1 MKTMKL
7 DNHIYDDNK
16 VIDKNENIIFQ
27 GNFEEVSKF
36 VLDKYNETLPLG
48 LDIEKFEDFNGR
60 EFKVEIGIIIP
71 DEMLNFFKDREIREE
86 KLFNLYNEL
95 FGNFSIKN
103 ILNLIEKKEIL
114 NYKNKY
120 DEFDFSDEDFIDEVK
135 YQLFSKYV
143 DKGIKVKFSPQ
154 LKVDEDSFIFTTDL
168 FFIEE
173 DEGIYIFEQVQGQ
186 GTLNYIYN
194 IKDNKD
200 FSIETWKNIIE
211 YSKELD
217 LLNKKYSIIFGGK
230 EDESN

>member
-103 ILNLIEKKEIL
+103 ILNLFEKKEIL

>member
-16 VIDKNENIIFQ
+16 VVDKNENIIFQ
-27 GNFEEVSKF
+27 GNFEETCKF
-36 VLDKYNETLPLG
+36 VLDKFNETLPLD

-60 EFKVEIGIIIP
+60 EFKVELGIIIP

-95 FGNFSIKN
+95 FGNLSIKN
-103 ILNLIEKKEIL
+103 ILNFIEKKEIL

-120 DEFDFSDEDFIDEVK
+120 DEFNFSDEDFIDEVK

-143 DKGIKVKFSPQ
+143 NKGIKVKFSPQ

>member
-95 FGNFSIKN
+95 FGNLSIKN

-120 DEFDFSDEDFIDEVK
+120 DEFNFSDEDFIDEVK

-143 DKGIKVKFSPQ
+143 NKGIKVKFSPQ

>member
-7 DNHIYDDNK
+7 DNHIYDNNK

-71 DEMLNFFKDREIREE
+71 DEMLDFFKNREIREE

-95 FGNFSIKN
+95 LGNLSIKN

-120 DEFDFSDEDFIDEVK
+120 DEFNFSDEDFIDEVK

-173 DEGIYIFEQVQGQ
+173 DEDIYIFEQIQGQ

-194 IKDNKD
+194 VKDNKD
-200 FSIETWKNIIE
+200 FSVETWKNIIA

>member
-1 MKTMKL
+1 METMKL
-7 DNHIYDDNK
+7 DNHIYDNNK

-27 GNFEEVSKF
+27 GNFEETCKF
-36 VLDKYNETLPLG
+36 VLDKFNENLPLG

-60 EFKVEIGIIIP
+60 EFKVELGIIIP

-95 FGNFSIKN
+95 FGNLSIKN
-103 ILNLIEKKEIL
+103 ILNLIETKEIL

-120 DEFDFSDEDFIDEVK
+120 NEFNFSDEAFIDEVK
-135 YQLFSKYV
+135 YQLFNKYE

-154 LKVDEDSFIFTTDL
+154 LKIDEDSFIFTTDL

-173 DEGIYIFEQVQGQ
+173 DKYVYIFEQIQGQ

-194 IKDNKD
+194 INDNKD
-200 FSIETWKNIIE
+200 FSAETWKNIIE

>member
-7 DNHIYDDNK
+7 DNHIYDNNK
-16 VIDKNENIIFQ
+16 VIDTNENIIFQ

-95 FGNFSIKN
+95 FGNLSIKN
-103 ILNLIEKKEIL
+103 ILKLIETKEIL

-120 DEFDFSDEDFIDEVK
+120 NEFNFSDEAFIDEVK
-135 YQLFSKYV
+135 YQLFNKYE

-154 LKVDEDSFIFTTDL
+154 LKIDEDSFMFTTDL

-173 DEGIYIFEQVQGQ
+173 DKYVYIFEQIQGQ

-194 IKDNKD
+194 INDNKD
-200 FSIETWKNIIE
+200 FSAETWKNIIE

-230 EDESN
+230 EDESD

>member
-1 MKTMKL
+1 MKL
-7 DNHIYDDNK
+7 DNHIYDNNK
-16 VIDKNENIIFQ
+16 VIDKNGNIIFQ

-95 FGNFSIKN
+95 FGNLSIKN

-120 DEFDFSDEDFIDEVK
+120 DEFNFSDEDFIDEVK

-173 DEGIYIFEQVQGQ
+173 DEDIYIFEQIQGQ

-211 YSKELD
+211 YSKGLD
-217 LLNKKYSIIFGGK
+217 LLNKKYSIIFVGK
-230 EDESN
+230 EDESD

>member
-71 DEMLNFFKDREIREE
+71 DEMLNFFKEREIREE

-95 FGNFSIKN
+95 FGNLSIKN

-120 DEFDFSDEDFIDEVK
+120 DEFNFSDEDFIDEVK

-143 DKGIKVKFSPQ
+143 NKGIKVKFSPQ

-173 DEGIYIFEQVQGQ
+173 DEGIYIFEQVQGP

>member
-1 MKTMKL
+1 MKL

-95 FGNFSIKN
+95 FGNLSIKN
-103 ILNLIEKKEIL
+103 ILKLIETKEIL

-120 DEFDFSDEDFIDEVK
+120 NEFNFSDEAFIDEVK
-135 YQLFSKYV
+135 YQLFNKYE

-154 LKVDEDSFIFTTDL
+154 LKIDEDSFMFTTDL

-173 DEGIYIFEQVQGQ
+173 DKYVYIFEQIQGQ

-194 IKDNKD
+194 INDNKD
-200 FSIETWKNIIE
+200 FSAETWKNIIE

>member
-95 FGNFSIKN
+95 FGNLSIKN
-103 ILNLIEKKEIL
+103 ILKLIETKEIL

-120 DEFDFSDEDFIDEVK
+120 NEFNFSDEAFIDEVK
-135 YQLFSKYV
+135 YQLFNKYE

-154 LKVDEDSFIFTTDL
+154 LKIDEDSFMFTTDL

-173 DEGIYIFEQVQGQ
+173 DKYVYIFEQIQGQ

-194 IKDNKD
+194 INDNKD
-200 FSIETWKNIIE
+200 FSAETWKNIIE

>member
-1 MKTMKL
+1 METMKL
-7 DNHIYDDNK
+7 DNHIYDNNK

-27 GNFEEVSKF
+27 GNFEETCKF
-36 VLDKYNETLPLG
+36 VLDKFNENLPLG

-60 EFKVEIGIIIP
+60 EFKVELGIIIP

-95 FGNFSIKN
+95 FGNLSIKN
-103 ILNLIEKKEIL
+103 ILNIIETKEIL

-120 DEFDFSDEDFIDEVK
+120 NEFNFSDEAFIDEVK
-135 YQLFSKYV
+135 YQLFNKYE

-154 LKVDEDSFIFTTDL
+154 LKIDEDSFMFTTDL

-173 DEGIYIFEQVQGQ
+173 DKYVYIFEQIQGQ

-194 IKDNKD
+194 INDNKD
-200 FSIETWKNIIE
+200 FSAETWKNIIE

>member
-95 FGNFSIKN
+95 FGNLSIKN

-120 DEFDFSDEDFIDEVK
+120 DEFNFSDEDFIDEVK
-135 YQLFSKYV
+135 YQLFSKYA

-154 LKVDEDSFIFTTDL
+154 LKLDEDSFMFTTDL

-173 DEGIYIFEQVQGQ
+173 DKDIYIFEQIQGQ

-194 IKDNKD
+194 IKNNKD
-200 FSIETWKNIIE
+200 FPVETWKNIIE

-230 EDESN
+230 EDESD